1 MKKFY
6 IAATL
11 ISCLFFYH
19 TSWGQKLI
27 GGDNIIKTNISADA
41 LNNLNISYERNI
53 LPFVSIMA
61 SYRTMPMSSLP
72 LKGLVKNFIKSDAV
86 DFDQFKIGN
95 NAITLESRFYLGIQK
110 MSGFYL
116 APYYRSATFDIDV
129 PIAYT
134 YNSGIQNIPAITQS
148 ANFKGSL
155 RSQSLGVYVGMQ
167 FQLLTKLV
175 IDFWMIGGHY
185 GSTNGALDFIPP
197 TAATP
202 IPLLAQQALQKSLDD
217 IKASPFTIKSTVNAN
232 GAKADLTGPWAGFR
246 GAGLTLGLRF

>member
-1 MKKFY
+1 MKKMIMSALF
-6 IAATL
+6 
-11 ISCLFFYH
+11 ISALFCSH

-61 SYRTMPMSSLP
+61 SYRTMPLSSLP
-72 LKGLVKNFIKSDAV
+72 LKSIAKNFIKTDAI

-110 MSGFYL
+110 MSGFYI
-116 APYYRSATFDIDV
+116 APYYRSANFDLDLPV
-129 PIAYT
+129 AYT
-134 YNSGIQNIPAITQS
+134 YSTGIPNVPAITQS
-148 ANFKGSL
+148 AKFNGSL

-175 IDFWMIGGHY
+175 IDFWMVGGHY
-185 GSTNGALDFIPP
+185 GSTNGSLDFIPP
-197 TAATP
+197 TASTP
-202 IPLLAQQALQKSLDD
+202 LPDLAQQALQKSLND
-217 IKASPFTIKSTVNAN
+217 IKASPFTIKSTVNAY